1 MLAKAA
7 RLLGGILLVPACVG
21 YSRAFYGQL
30 AAIQQTG
37 DPALAILLGIT
48 AYLAYHV
55 LVSPPARMYVLGHEI
70 TQATTSWVS
79 GGEAK
84 AGKAPAGPVALVRY
98 LVPVWAVVWALAF
111 GAAGFFWKTAGW
123 MPIFFFGLGAA
134 LALHLVFTV
143 DTLKQK
149 QSDLEAVGPVLS
161 LDVIL
166 WASLAWIV
174 GILAIVLPD
183 VHFGGYLMDGLR
195 KSGDL
200 YQAIFTQLFI
210 R

>member
-1 MLAKAA
+1 MLAKAL
-7 RLLGGILLVPACVG
+7 RLVGGILLVPVCVG

-30 AAIQQTG
+30 AAAQQSG
-37 DPALAILLGIT
+37 DPAVAILMGIT

-55 LVSPPARMYVLGHEI
+55 LVSPPARMYALGHEI

-84 AGKAPAGPVALVRY
+84 GAKAPAGPIALARY

-123 MPIFFFGLGAA
+123 MPFFFFGLGAA

-149 QSDLEAVGPVLS
+149 QSKLEAVGPVLS
-161 LDVIL
+161 LAVIL

-174 GILAIVLPD
+174 GILAITVPE
-183 VHFGGYLMDGLR
+183 VRFGGYLAEGFR
-195 KSGDL
+195 ESRGL
-200 YQAIFTQLFI
+200 YQAIFTQLFV

>member
-1 MLAKAA
+1 MFAKAL
-7 RLLGGILLVPACVG
+7 RLIAGILLIPVCIG
-21 YSRAFYGQL
+21 YSSAFYAQL
-30 AAIQQTG
+30 AAVGQVG
-37 DPALAILLGIT
+37 DPALAILMGIT

-55 LVSPPARMYVLGHEI
+55 LVSPPARMYAMGHEI

-84 AGKAPAGPVALVRY
+84 AGKKRSGFLATARF
-98 LVPVWAVVWALAF
+98 LVPVWAVLWALAF

-123 MPIFFFGLGAA
+123 MGAFFFGLGVA

-149 QSDLEAVGPVLS
+149 QSELESWGPVLS
-161 LDVIL
+161 LAMVF
-166 WASLAWIV
+166 WAGLAWIV
-174 GILAIVLPD
+174 GILAITVPEIR
-183 VHFGGYLMDGLR
+183 FGGYLTDGFQR
-195 KSGDL
+195 SRDL
-200 YQAIFTQLFI
+200 YQAIFSQLFF

>member
-1 MLAKAA
+1 MSAKAL

-30 AAIQQTG
+30 AAAQRTG
-37 DPALAILLGIT
+37 EPALAILLGIT

-55 LVSPPARMYVLGHEI
+55 LVSPPARMYALGHEI

-84 AGKAPAGPVALVRY
+84 AGKAPAGPIALARY

-111 GAAGFFWKTAGW
+111 GAAGFFWKTASW
-123 MPIFFFGLGAA
+123 MPLFFFGLGAA

-149 QSDLEAVGPVLS
+149 QSELEAIGPVLS
-161 LDVIL
+161 LAVVL

-174 GILAIVLPD
+174 GILAITVPD
-183 VHFGGYLMDGLR
+183 VRFGGYLADGFR
-195 KSGDL
+195 QSRNL
-200 YQAIFTQLFI
+200 YQAVFTQLFI

>member
-1 MLAKAA
+1 MLAKAL
-7 RLLGGILLVPACVG
+7 RLLGGILLIPACVG

-30 AAIQQTG
+30 AAAQKSD
-37 DPALAILLGIT
+37 DPAVAILLGIT

-55 LVSPPARMYVLGHEI
+55 LVSPPARMYALGHEI
-70 TQATTSWVS
+70 TQATTSWVA

-84 AGKAPAGPVALVRY
+84 AGKGPSGPIALARY

-123 MPIFFFGLGAA
+123 MPFFFFGLGAA

-149 QSDLEAVGPVLS
+149 QSELEAWGPFLS
-161 LDVIL
+161 LAVIL

-174 GILAIVLPD
+174 GILALVAPG
-183 VHFGGYLMDGLR
+183 VHFGGYLADGFQ
-195 KSGDL
+195 KSRDL
-200 YQAIFTQLFI
+200 YQAIFTQLFV